1 MPLQY
6 ASIIF
11 DLWISDDVAAIDD
24 FFTVAFIINDFF
36 NRSIITKA
44 IEDEQFF
51 IEEESPL
58 KYSYKTFDF
67 LHCIINNIW
76 IVNWHVLNRVTKRT
90 YNRWS
95 CKYSVFLLEASN
107 ILRFFSELQIL
118 WAYAPNLFRW
128 TKKILKNK
136 CRFWFVGLILLDS
149 DNKTLIWREILDI
162 IWHRSMFNLGSGL
175 ICWNCYFSDSKIE
188 HI

>member
-1 MPLQY
+1 MSLQY

-11 DLWISDDVAAIDD
+11 DLWIRDDVTAIDD
-24 FFTVAFIINDFF
+24 FFTVAFIINDFC

-58 KYSYKTFDF
+58 KYSYKTLDF

-95 CKYSVFLLEASN
+95 CKYSVFLLVAAN
-107 ILRFFSELQIL
+107 TLYFFLEPQIL
-118 WAYAPNLFRW
+118 CIFFLEPQILCVSLRSCKYYDHTHQIYLDEQ
-128 TKKILKNK
+128 KKIEK
-136 CRFWFVGLILLDS
+136 
-149 DNKTLIWREILDI
+149 
-162 IWHRSMFNLGSGL
+162 
-175 ICWNCYFSDSKIE
+175 
-188 HI
+188 

>member
-11 DLWISDDVAAIDD
+11 DLWIRDDVTAIDD
-24 FFTVAFIINDFF
+24 FFTVAFIINDFC

-58 KYSYKTFDF
+58 KYSYKTLDF

-95 CKYSVFLLEASN
+95 CKYSVFLLGASN
-107 ILRFFSELQIL
+107 ILCFFLEPQIFCVSSWRKYSVFFIGAANFL
-118 WAYAPNLFRW
+118 SIR
-128 TKKILKNK
+128 TK
-136 CRFWFVGLILLDS
+136 F
-149 DNKTLIWREILDI
+149 IWMEQINI
-162 IWHRSMFNLGSGL
+162 G
-175 ICWNCYFSDSKIE
+175 K
-188 HI
+188 